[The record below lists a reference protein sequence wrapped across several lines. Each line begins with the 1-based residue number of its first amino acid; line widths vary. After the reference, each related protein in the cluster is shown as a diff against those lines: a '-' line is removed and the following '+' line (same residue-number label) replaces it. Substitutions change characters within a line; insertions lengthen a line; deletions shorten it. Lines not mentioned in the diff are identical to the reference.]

1 MERFTRDKLSSLFVS
16 YEEKE
21 AFDGRPSFAPVQKVI
36 D

>member
-1 MERFTRDKLSSLFVS
+1 MDRLTRDKLSSLFVI

-21 AFDGRPSFAPVQKVI
+21 ACDGRPSFEPVQKVI